1 LAADK
6 ADFMNKKKKKRVQ
19 RDKEGNYTLM
29 KKMAHQEDIR
39 ARELAQHLRVW
50 YTLID
55 DQSWFL
61 EAMTDGSQL

>member
-1 LAADK
+1 
-6 ADFMNKKKKKRVQ
+6 
-19 RDKEGNYTLM
+19 M